1 MRRDSTLPLGFRF
14 RAKSSEDGVNLTHDR
29 VEAAVHTICQLCD
42 FGFMTAGHMEELM
55 VMLRDAGVEFTHTPY
70 GGKPLPRIVSG

>member
-1 MRRDSTLPLGFRF
+1 
-14 RAKSSEDGVNLTHDR
+14 
-29 VEAAVHTICQLCD
+29 
-42 FGFMTAGHMEELM
+42 MTAGHMEELM